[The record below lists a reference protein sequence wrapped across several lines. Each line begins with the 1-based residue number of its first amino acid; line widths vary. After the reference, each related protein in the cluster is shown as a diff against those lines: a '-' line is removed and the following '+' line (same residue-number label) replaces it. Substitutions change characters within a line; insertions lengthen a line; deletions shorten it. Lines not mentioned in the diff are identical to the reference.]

1 MKDIVLIGSTNPAK
15 IKAVQRAL
23 LALDLHYNVVG
34 KDVESNVSAQP
45 MSDIETLQGA
55 KNRAINSAKDSS
67 CVFAIGL
74 EGGIDYVNEQL
85 IICNWGALVDHEG
98 RTFTASGARIP
109 LPSNFREALEGGR
122 ELGQL
127 MDEYSKRKDIRK
139 KEGAVGIFT
148 NGPINRI
155 EMIEHVCK
163 LLIGQWLF
171 QNNGAV

>member
-1 MKDIVLIGSTNPAK
+1 MEDIVLIGSTNPAK

-23 LALDLHYNVVG
+23 LVLGLHYKVVG
-34 KDVESNVSAQP
+34 KDVESDVSAQP

-55 KNRAINSAKDSS
+55 KNRAINCAKTSP
-67 CVFAIGL
+67 CLFAIGL
-74 EGGIDYVNEQL
+74 EGGIDFVNEQL

-98 RTFTASGARIP
+98 RTFIASGARIP
-109 LPSNFREALEGGR
+109 LPPHFREDLEGGR

-127 MDEYSKRKDIRK
+127 MDEYSRRKDIRK

-148 NGPINRI
+148 NGAINRM
-155 EMIEHVCK
+155 EMFEHVCK

-171 QNNGAV
+171 QKNGVV